1 MGKIRKRAGFTLI
14 EVIVALGIFLIL
26 ILALV
31 GSYYSYYNS
40 VKDLR
45 YKSIGQNLAQ
55 LQLEDI
61 QNLSVTVL
69 DTLVK
74 NGQFPSTIY
83 TTAPNYPPDTN
94 HHEYIDPG
102 NGEHVEDIYDS
113 GKIDGSYRI
122 EHIVEVCV
130 HDASG
135 NLVCSDNSTGTLPDL
150 LLPSSILV
158 QKVLQIPSPPDSY
171 YYDYTI
177 ILNKE
182 VYPHYQK
189 EIVIT
194 DRTPTITDLNNKI
207 YEIQVTVYWTN
218 KNGVTKSITITGEKS
233 HARES

>member
-113 GKIDGSYRI
+113 GIIDGSFRI
-122 EHIVEVCV
+122 ERILNIVGHE
-130 HDASG
+130 
-135 NLVCSDNSTGTLPDL
+135 NEETPPTL
-150 LLPSSILV
+150 LLPDNIE
-158 QKVLQIPSPPDSY
+158 VLPVLRTPPSPDPP

-194 DRTPTITDLNNKI
+194 DRTPAIIEPKNKI
-207 YEIQVTVYWTN
+207 YGIQVTVYWTN

>member
-1 MGKIRKRAGFTLI
+1 M
-14 EVIVALGIFLIL
+14 IVV
-26 ILALV
+26 LALLI
-31 GSYYSYYNS
+31 GYYSYYNS

-55 LQLEDI
+55 LQLEDVRT
-61 QNLSVTVL
+61 LSVTVI
-69 DTLVK
+69 DGLVK
-74 NGQFPSTIY
+74 GGKFPTELTY
-83 TTAPNYPPDTN
+83 TAPNYPLDKTPLDDT
-94 HHEYIDPG
+94 
-102 NGEHVEDIYDS
+102 VYDS
-113 GKIDGSYRI
+113 GKIDGDFRI
-122 EHIVEVCV
+122 EHIVDVCG
-130 HDASG
+130 HHID
-135 NLVCSDNSTGTLPDL
+135 GTLPDL
-150 LLPSSILV
+150 SLPASIIV
-158 QKVLQIPSPPDSY
+158 QKVLQTPSPPDSP

-177 ILNKE
+177 IFNKE